1 MRLGLG
7 LGLGSGSGLGWGEG
21 KGGVRVRVRLTLPP
35 TKGRSSKSSTSCPAS
50 TRSMAAIM
58 PARPAPT
65 TAILSFDLLTT
76 PGPLIA
82 RPIRSSFRKALLPT
96 CRGKVGQGCAL
107 GLGLGRRLGLWLKR
121 RLRAR
126 PKQGLRDSRLRWA
139 PTCVFAPSD
148 VKVSSVATIE
158 SAGRRAAVTALRVDG
173 TAWTARPT
181 GVETKAAS
189 MLGTE
194 RATFLRQTSRVSSL

>member
-1 MRLGLG
+1 M
-7 LGLGSGSGLGWGEG
+7 
-21 KGGVRVRVRLTLPP
+21 RLTLPP

-96 CRGKVGQGCAL
+96 CGGKVGQAWARARLRL
-107 GLGLGRRLGLWLKR
+107 GLGIGRRLGLWREL
-121 RLRAR
+121 RLRLR
-126 PKQGLRDSRLRWA
+126 PKQGLCDSWLRWA